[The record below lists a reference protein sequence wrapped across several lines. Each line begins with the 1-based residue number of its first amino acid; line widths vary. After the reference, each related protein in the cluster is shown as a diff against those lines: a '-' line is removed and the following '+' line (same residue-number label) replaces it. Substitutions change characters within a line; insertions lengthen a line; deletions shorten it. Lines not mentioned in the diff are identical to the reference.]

1 MPPTPTKL
9 NRASPGADGP
19 PAPNRGTVR
28 KAPILLLSAGL
39 VVVSLTACSSPADS
53 CEPEAMPG
61 NASNV
66 ITADGDF
73 GTAPTVDVPAD
84 VYTPTTQ
91 STTLIEGDGDVVLP
105 GELIVVDYTLLN
117 GRTGEVVTQS
127 AYDEAAPTTFSPDS
141 LLPGMAKGIVCAT
154 GGSRVAV
161 AISAED
167 AFGPSGGNPQ
177 FGIEED
183 DTILAVMDVH
193 RSYLAKADGF
203 PVPVTTAGLPSVVTA
218 ADGTPGLTIP
228 KSDPPTDLR
237 KATLLQGSGDTVE
250 AGDLVTVHYTGALW
264 NEQTI
269 FDSSW
274 DSGTPVQFS
283 TDQVVPGFADAVVGA
298 QVGSQVVV
306 VVPPSEGYKDV
317 ATGSIPANSTL
328 VFVVDILGIG

>member
-1 MPPTPTKL
+1 M
-9 NRASPGADGP
+9 
-19 PAPNRGTVR
+19 R

-39 VVVSLTACSSPADS
+39 VALSLTACTSPSDA
-53 CEPEAMPG
+53 CAPEALPG
-61 NASNV
+61 DASNV

-73 GTAPTVDVPAD
+73 GAAPEVDSPTN
-84 VYTPTTQ
+84 VYTPRTQ

-105 GELIVVDYTLLN
+105 DELVVLDYTLVN
-117 GRTGEVVTQS
+117 GRTGEVVNQS
-127 AYDEAAPTTFSPDS
+127 SYDPAAPAIFAPDN

-154 GGSRVAV
+154 AGSRVAV

-167 AFGPSGGNPQ
+167 AFGPAGGNPQ
-177 FGIEED
+177 FGIEEGD
-183 DTILAVMDVH
+183 SILAVMDIH

-203 PVPVTTAGLPSVVTA
+203 PVPVTTPGLPSVVTA

-228 KSDPPTDLR
+228 RTDAPTDLR

-250 AGDLVTVHYTGALW
+250 QGDLVTVQYTGALW
-264 NEQTI
+264 DDRTI

-274 DSGTPVQFS
+274 DRGTPAQFT
-283 TDQVVPGFADAVVGA
+283 TDQVVPGFAEALVGA

-306 VVPPSEGYKDV
+306 VIPPAQGYGDAETGPVPAG
-317 ATGSIPANSTL
+317 STL